1 MSINFP
7 VPISITNSGDSD
19 YNDTTILLHA
29 DGSNNSNNTG
39 TFVDA
44 STNTFIITR
53 AGTPAQGSVNPFG
66 ANWSA
71 YFSGASTGTV
81 YVSTATTSSFAFGI
95 NNFTIEAWINSAS
108 TVSNYPLIIG
118 NYATT
123 FTTNSW
129 GLYYN
134 RIDTGNFYF
143 SASNGSMTIASG
155 STYVV
160 AGWNHV
166 AVVRNGSTVSLFVN
180 GTQTGSYNYGL
191 TGLDGGTPTRLFIG
205 NAGGTDS
212 TTRFNGYISNL
223 RIVNGSAIYTSNFS
237 PSTESLTTVTNT
249 ALLTLSSNNF
259 KDVSTNSF
267 ITTASSGV
275 SIQRFNPFGNTQ
287 TYSISSNTIQGSTYF
302 NGSTGYLTIGSA
314 SNWTFLHNSTVNFTV
329 EAWVYQTSYVT
340 EAEICNT
347 TAGSAQAGFE
357 FALNTNQLGASLTG
371 AVFVNF
377 YNGTVGRYAYL
388 LTAGGLVGL
397 NTWTHV
403 AFSYIQSINTG
414 YISVNGQIST
424 SGSFTFVGGG
434 TFSAS
439 NPTYPL
445 NVSKWASASGGYLP
459 GHISNLRITRGS
471 ALYTAT
477 FIPSVVPLT
486 TGTQTTLLALVDSQA
501 ITDISTNTFAI
512 TVAGTAVPSLRTPF
526 ARVDASTAATLYGG
540 SVYFNGS
547 TDYFLVGSTVGVL
560 TPLTTAG
567 AFMTIEAWVY
577 ATSLRAGSA
586 NDTHPSIVGLGG
598 VYMNFGVANGTPK
611 FMWYNGV
618 PSGTSIDSTIS
629 ITVNTWNHLA
639 VVFNGSGSN
648 NLKIY
653 VNGVLGGTG
662 TFTNISWGSASNG
675 NDLYIGAVTN
685 NQVTSCWPGYISNV
699 RITNSALYTASFTPS
714 TTPLTTSSQSST
726 STVFLL
732 PGLNA
737 GIYDS
742 TMQNNLI
749 TVGSSRVSSTSTS
762 LVKFGSG
769 SVYLDGSG
777 YISSPYSSSWILSG
791 NFTIECWLYWSAH
804 GSYGGIVGSANNNT
818 GAAITAGWF
827 LDFNSTN
834 NTIQFEGQGS
844 VSIITTNVI
853 PQNQWV
859 HIAVVRSGSTITHY
873 LNGTANGS
881 GTSSQV
887 FNSASY
893 PLYVGVDRGA
903 TSYLTGY
910 IDDLRITNY
919 VARYT
924 ATFTPP
930 TASFADIQLLT
941 TATVLQFTTSTNI
954 GSVTLSYNTFT
965 TRWSGISLPTSP
977 TNLTPMNIQDQNNT
991 STGYFSL
998 PSGTTDQ
1005 RPGAPQGGYMR
1016 FNTTLDSVE
1025 YYNSIT
1031 GWTTIP

>member
-7 VPISITNSGDSD
+7 VPIVSSITNSGDSD

-44 STNTFIITR
+44 STNNFIITR

-66 ANWSA
+66 SNWSA

-191 TGLDGGTPTRLFIG
+191 NGLDGGIATRLFIG

-223 RIVNGSAIYTSNFS
+223 RVVNGSAIYTSNFS

-302 NGSTGYLTIGSA
+302 NGSTGYLTVA
-314 SNWTFLHNSTVNFTV
+314 SNSNLAAGTGNFTV
-329 EAWVYQTSYVT
+329 EAWVYTPLSSGTQSVYDARSSQADATAIGFFFGLYSSNSLLFYTS
-340 EAEICNT
+340 
-347 TAGSAQAGFE
+347 
-357 FALNTNQLGASLTG
+357 G
-371 AVFVNF
+371 AVIATG
-377 YNGTVGRYAYL
+377 GTIP
-388 LTAGGLVGL
+388 T

-403 AFSYIQSINTG
+403 AVVRVGNAITCYINGTSVATG
-414 YISVNGQIST
+414 TTTNNFTNALVQIGSSNNVTGSSANFFNG
-424 SGSFTFVGGG
+424 
-434 TFSAS
+434 
-439 NPTYPL
+439 Y
-445 NVSKWASASGGYLP
+445 
-459 GHISNLRITRGS
+459 ISNLRFVKGT
-471 ALYTAT
+471 ALYTGT
-477 FIPSVVPLT
+477 FTVSTVALSAVSNTVLLT
-486 TGTQTTLLALVDSQA
+486 NQTSQSIA
-501 ITDISTNTFAI
+501 DASTISNVI
-512 TVAGTAVPSLRTPF
+512 TVVGTAVPSLRTPF
-526 ARVDASTAATLYGG
+526 ARVDASTAATLYSG

-547 TDYFLVGSTVGVL
+547 TDYLSIPSSSETNFSGVNW
-560 TPLTTAG
+560 
-567 AFMTIEAWVY
+567 TIELWFYPTSVPPATATNLIQSSQGTNNWQPYIGIGVNTNLTLQIVINAVSAATTETFNLNSWNHGALVRSGGVVKFY
-577 ATSLRAGSA
+577 LNGVATSISTTSDISNTNLSWFFGKVDNAAG
-586 NDTHPSIVGLGG
+586 GG
-598 VYMNFGVANGTPK
+598 GYL
-611 FMWYNGV
+611 YY
-618 PSGTSIDSTIS
+618 
-629 ITVNTWNHLA
+629 
-639 VVFNGSGSN
+639 FNGYLSN
-648 NLKIY
+648 IRFVK
-653 VNGVLGGTG
+653 GT
-662 TFTNISWGSASNG
+662 
-675 NDLYIGAVTN
+675 
-685 NQVTSCWPGYISNV
+685 
-699 RITNSALYTASFTPS
+699 ALYTSAFTPS
-714 TTPLTTSSQSST
+714 TIPLTTSSQSST
-726 STVFLL
+726 GTVFLL
-732 PGLNA
+732 SGLNA

-769 SVYLDGSG
+769 SVYLDGSSG
-777 YISSPYSSSWILSG
+777 YLITSPSPQSVLSG
-791 NFTIECWLYWSAH
+791 NFTIEFWLYPSNTSSAYRALVSSENYSATTGGWSLYQNGTSIEFWISP
-804 GSYGGIVGSANNNT
+804 GSVVTLTASS
-818 GAAITAGWF
+818 AITASTWQHLALCRESGTLRLF
-827 LDFNSTN
+827 INGTSVSSTSNSTLLTGQQIWIGDN
-834 NTIQFEGQGS
+834 NAGS
-844 VSIITTNVI
+844 YFYN
-853 PQNQWV
+853 
-859 HIAVVRSGSTITHY
+859 
-873 LNGTANGS
+873 
-881 GTSSQV
+881 
-887 FNSASY
+887 
-893 PLYVGVDRGA
+893 
-903 TSYLTGY
+903 GY
-910 IDDLRITNY
+910 IDDLRITNNI
-919 VARYT
+919 ARYT

-998 PSGTTDQ
+998 PSGTTAQ
-1005 RPGAPQGGYMR
+1005 RPDAPQGGYMR